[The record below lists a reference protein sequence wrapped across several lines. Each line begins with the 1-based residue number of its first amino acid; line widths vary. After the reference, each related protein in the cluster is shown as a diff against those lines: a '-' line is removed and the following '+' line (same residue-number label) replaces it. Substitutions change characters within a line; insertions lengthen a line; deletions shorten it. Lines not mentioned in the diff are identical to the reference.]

1 VSDTSGRKL
10 RTTARVIAGTGL
22 ALATGLAALS
32 ACGVD
37 VSVTAIQAL
46 RQAVAT
52 EVRMVTP
59 WPALAGPLAIWTYGV
74 VLAPHLLLLTGAI
87 LVLEW
92 IVPAVPRQRV
102 VSTALV
108 NDFIWYLV
116 EIGFVFAALA
126 WMAGALRGLWDHHL
140 GWPTLRS
147 VAGLPEWALLALAVV
162 ASDFFDW
169 LHHVIRHRVPVLWWF
184 HTVHH
189 GQRELNQWTNHRI
202 HPMDY
207 VAAALIRFVPVTLL
221 GVSAHAIVGYAVVTA
236 WYTRLYHANIRSNFG
251 LLRFVLVTPQ
261 SHRVHHSLRPEHQ
274 DTNFGVLFSV
284 WDHLFGTQCRDYDVY
299 PETGVADPT
308 FPQERGWAGTLGLR
322 AFVAQH
328 LYPLRLLWRGARR
341 RLTAAAPA

>member
-1 VSDTSGRKL
+1 
-10 RTTARVIAGTGL
+10 
-22 ALATGLAALS
+22 
-32 ACGVD
+32 
-37 VSVTAIQAL
+37 
-46 RQAVAT
+46 
-52 EVRMVTP
+52 
-59 WPALAGPLAIWTYGV
+59 
-74 VLAPHLLLLTGAI
+74 
-87 LVLEW
+87 
-92 IVPAVPRQRV
+92 
-102 VSTALV
+102 
-108 NDFIWYLV
+108 
-116 EIGFVFAALA
+116 
-126 WMAGALRGLWDHHL
+126 
-140 GWPTLRS
+140 
-147 VAGLPEWALLALAVV
+147 
-162 ASDFFDW
+162 
-169 LHHVIRHRVPVLWWF
+169 VIRHRVPVLWWF

-189 GQRELNQWTNHRI
+189 GQRELNQWTNDRI

-207 VAAALIRFVPVTLL
+207 VVGALIRFVPVTLI

-322 AFVAQH
+322 AFVAQQ

-341 RLTAAAPA
+341 RLTVATAA